1 MTSIRNFLSLVVVE
15 YLHLEQLD
23 VKMAFLYGDLAKEIY
38 MQQPQGYEVKGK
50 ENLVCRL
57 KKSLYGLKQAPRQWY
72 LKFDKYDRTR
82 L

>member
-1 MTSIRNFLSLVVVE
+1 VPKIIRITVE

-23 VKMAFLYGDLAKEIY
+23 VKTTFLHGDLEEEIY

-57 KKSLYGLKQAPRQWY
+57 KKSLYGLKKAPR
-72 LKFDKYDRTR
+72 
-82 L
+82 